1 MTEKSYEASDA
12 ALVVKQYRDIRN
24 RVREACERAGRPV
37 DEVTLVGVTKTVDPF
52 LINAVL
58 DDGLNAI
65 GENRVQEYLG
75 KKEELH
81 LDGVARYLIGHLQT
95 NKVKA
100 IVGQVDM
107 IQSVDSVRLAKA
119 IDKASADLGI
129 VTPVLVEVNIGNED
143 SKSGIAAEE
152 AEAFLREISEFS
164 HISVQGMMTI
174 PPISDS
180 EAKKRQYFS
189 KMRQLFIDIRSK
201 NIDNISMS
209 VLSMGM
215 SDDFEIAIEEGS
227 TMVRVGTAIF
237 GRRQYAVKTE
247 N

>member
-1 MTEKSYEASDA
+1 MTEKSFEAYDLQA
-12 ALVVKQYRDIRN
+12 VVGQYRDICD
-24 RVREACERAGRPV
+24 RVKAACARVGRSS
-37 DEVTLVGVTKTVDPF
+37 DEVTLVGVTKTVDPA

-58 DDGLNAI
+58 DDGLKAI

-75 KKEELH
+75 KKDALH
-81 LDGVARYLIGHLQT
+81 LDGAARYLIGHLQT

-107 IQSVDSVRLAKA
+107 IQSVDSLKLAKA

-129 VTPVLVEVNIGNED
+129 VTPILVEVNIGNEA
-143 SKSGIAAEE
+143 SKSGVSAEETEALLRAIAA
-152 AEAFLREISEFS
+152 FS
-164 HISVQGMMTI
+164 HISVQGLMTI

-189 KMRQLFIDIRSK
+189 KMHQLFIDIRSK

-215 SDDFEIAIEEGS
+215 SDDFELAIEEGS

-237 GRRQYAVKTE
+237 GRRHYA
-247 N
+247 NQ

>member
-1 MTEKSYEASDA
+1 MTEKLYGDCDTQA
-12 ALVVKQYRDIRN
+12 VVSQYRAIVQ
-24 RVREACERAGRPV
+24 RVKAACDRAGRSHG
-37 DEVTLVGVTKTVDPF
+37 EVTLVGVTKMVDPV

-58 DDGLNAI
+58 DDGLSAI

-75 KKEELH
+75 KKEALH
-81 LDGVARYLIGHLQT
+81 LDGVRRYLIGHLQT

-119 IDKASADLGI
+119 IDKAAADLGMVMPI
-129 VTPVLVEVNIGNED
+129 LVEVNIGNEE
-143 SKSGIAAEE
+143 SKSGVAAEE
-152 AEAFLREISEFS
+152 LEAMLREIADFS
-164 HISVQGMMTI
+164 HISVQGLMTI

-180 EAKKRQYFS
+180 DAKKRQYFS
-189 KMRQLFIDIRSK
+189 KMHQLFIDIRSK

-215 SDDFEIAIEEGS
+215 SDDFELAIEEGS

-237 GRRQYAVKTE
+237 GRRAYALTL
-247 N
+247 

>member
-1 MTEKSYEASDA
+1 MTEKLFADCDIA
-12 ALVVKQYRDIRN
+12 AVVSQYRDVCR
-24 RVREACERAGRPV
+24 RVKDACERVGRSPE
-37 DEVTLVGVTKTVDPF
+37 EVILVGVTKTVDPV

-58 DDGLNAI
+58 DDGLTAI
-65 GENRVQEYLG
+65 GENRVQEYLS
-75 KKEELH
+75 KRDALH
-81 LDGVARYLIGHLQT
+81 LDGVDRYLIGHLQT

-119 IDKASADLGI
+119 VDKAAADLGI
-129 VTPVLVEVNIGNED
+129 VMPVLVEVNIGNED
-143 SKSGIAAEE
+143 SKSGVVAEE
-152 AEAFLREISEFS
+152 TEALLREMANFP
-164 HISVQGMMTI
+164 HISVQGLMTI

-180 EAKKRQYFS
+180 DAKKRQYFS
-189 KMRQLFIDIRSK
+189 KMRHLFIDIRSK

-215 SDDFEIAIEEGS
+215 SDDFELAIEEGS

-237 GRRQYAVKTE
+237 GRRSYPVTT
-247 N
+247 